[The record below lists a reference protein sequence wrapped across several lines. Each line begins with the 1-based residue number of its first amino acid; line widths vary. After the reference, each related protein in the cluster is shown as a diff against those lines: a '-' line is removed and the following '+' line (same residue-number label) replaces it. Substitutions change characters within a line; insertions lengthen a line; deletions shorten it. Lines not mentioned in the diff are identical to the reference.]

1 MRELIPRFDTH
12 PSTRH
17 TLDGGID
24 LLIEFTREMEYGE
37 GGYNADSAHNNSP
50 SNSLY
55 RMFRI
60 IFYPA
65 IWVDPIE

>member
-1 MRELIPRFDTH
+1 MREPIPRFDTH

-37 GGYNADSAHNNSP
+37 GGFNADSAHNNSP
-50 SNSLY
+50 INS
-55 RMFRI
+55 
-60 IFYPA
+60 
-65 IWVDPIE
+65 